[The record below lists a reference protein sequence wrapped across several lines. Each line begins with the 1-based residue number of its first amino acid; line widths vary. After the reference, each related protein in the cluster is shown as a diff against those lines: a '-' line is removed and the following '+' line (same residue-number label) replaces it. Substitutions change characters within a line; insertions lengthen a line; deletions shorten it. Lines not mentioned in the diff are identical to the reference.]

1 MTNQPT
7 FKSKLIPV
15 GAVLF
20 SGAAGLL
27 AGFVGGFWLNSLDDQ
42 SPLSYGA
49 GTGVASVICGMVAT
63 GAMSVDE
70 AKKIPDLWWE
80 TAAKKKNNLDRHQFN
95 LGFNETATTSHCFA
109 ADK

>member
-49 GTGVASVICGMVAT
+49 GAGVASVICGMVAT

-70 AKKIPDLWWE
+70 AKKMPDQWWE
-80 TAAKKKNNLDRHQFN
+80 TAAKNNLDRHQFN